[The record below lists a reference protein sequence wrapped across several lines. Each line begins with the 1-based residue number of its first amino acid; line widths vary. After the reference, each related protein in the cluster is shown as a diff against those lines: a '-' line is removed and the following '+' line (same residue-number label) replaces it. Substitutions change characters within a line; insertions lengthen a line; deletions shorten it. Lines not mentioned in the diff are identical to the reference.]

1 MVKFSLHRDDRL
13 MSFPVDLTLHS
24 MAQSLGVDQDGKV
37 QDALDKLAG
46 MEKQTRNVSNDLYRV
61 SSRSTRLYS

>member
-1 MVKFSLHRDDRL
+1 
-13 MSFPVDLTLHS
+13 
-24 MAQSLGVDQDGKV
+24 MASPAYFTSARSDGINQDGKV

-61 SSRSTRLYS
+61 SS